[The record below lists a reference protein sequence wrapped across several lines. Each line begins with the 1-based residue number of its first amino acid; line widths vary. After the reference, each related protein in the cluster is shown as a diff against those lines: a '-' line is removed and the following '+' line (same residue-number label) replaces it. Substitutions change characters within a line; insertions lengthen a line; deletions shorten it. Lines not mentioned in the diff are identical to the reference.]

1 MFTLTDAYRT
11 AQRCKTLPKLYAA
24 AADPGHPDNV
34 TAISTI
40 QLMAAETRGESAG
53 FGARHTVNAAVNGRP
68 LPLVAQPK
76 NPLRSWA

>member
-11 AQRCKTLPKLYAA
+11 AQRVKSVKALYSA
-24 AADPGHPDNV
+24 AADPIHPDNA

-40 QLMAAETRGESAG
+40 QLMAAETRGESIG

-68 LPLVAQPK
+68 MPPVATNKQR
-76 NPLRSWA
+76 LRSWA

>member
-11 AQRCKTLPKLYAA
+11 AQRCKSVKNLYAA
-24 AADPGHPDNV
+24 AADPGSPDNL

-40 QLMAAETRGESAG
+40 QLMAAETRGESVG

-68 LPLVAQPK
+68 LPVVAQTRS
-76 NPLRSWA
+76 PLRSWA

>member
-24 AADPGHPDNV
+24 AADSVHPDNI

-68 LPLVAQPK
+68 LPMVARTTT
-76 NPLRSWA
+76 PLRSWA

>member
-24 AADPGHPDNV
+24 AADETNPDCL
-34 TAISTI
+34 TARSTI
-40 QLMAAETRGESAG
+40 QLMAAETRGESVG

-68 LPLVAQPK
+68 LPLVAQESQR
-76 NPLRSWA
+76 LRSWA

>member
-11 AQRCKTLPKLYAA
+11 ARRCGTLSKLYGA
-24 AADPGHPDNV
+24 AADPVHPDNV

-40 QLMAAETRGESAG
+40 QLMAADTRGESAG
-53 FGARHTVNAAVNGRP
+53 FGARQTVNAALMGRP
-68 LPLVAQPK
+68 LPVVAQPK